1 MDKRMIIIKDLKN
14 YLTKYFGDG
23 ILQVIL
29 FGSQAKGKDIS
40 GSDYDVL
47 VIVKSRHNWE
57 IKNKI
62 IDLCY
67 DIDLKYGIIIDLHIL
82 AEEEINELRG
92 KQPIFFN
99 AIETGIRA

>member
-1 MDKRMIIIKDLKN
+1 MNNKIRILQDLKKHLIQ
-14 YLTKYFGDG
+14 YSGDE

-29 FGSQAKGKDIS
+29 FGSQAKGTDKSD
-40 GSDYDVL
+40 SDYDVL
-47 VIVKSRHNWE
+47 VIVKSRNNWK

-82 AEEEINELRG
+82 AEAEINELRG
-92 KQPIFFN
+92 KQPIFLN